1 MGQGTSPPPVA
12 PAAPAA
18 PATGAPNPS
27 SLSDNQLKAITMLMS
42 QLGKGG
48 SAVPAGSQQQIRPGM
63 QTQTMQGGTVFNP
76 NQQR

>member
-12 PAAPAA
+12 PAAPA
-18 PATGAPNPS
+18 TGAPNAS

-48 SAVPAGSQQQIRPGM
+48 SAVPAGSQQQIPPGM